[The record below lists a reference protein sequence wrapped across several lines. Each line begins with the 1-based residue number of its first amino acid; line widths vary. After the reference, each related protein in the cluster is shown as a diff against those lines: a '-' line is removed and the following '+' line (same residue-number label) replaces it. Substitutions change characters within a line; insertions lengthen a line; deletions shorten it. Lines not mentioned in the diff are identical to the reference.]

1 MLRFFVLCLLG
12 LSPVR
17 AEEWPQLR
25 GPTGHGHYSGKL
37 PTKWSEKENIA
48 WSVDVPGLGWSSPV
62 TVDGKTYLTT
72 AVENDD
78 DGYSLR
84 AICIETATGKLLW
97 NTEIFVQPQKAP
109 KIHSKNS
116 HASPTP
122 VVSAGKCYVHFGH
135 MGTACLDTSGKIL
148 WKQTEHSYKPVHG
161 NGGSLCLVENHLIF
175 SIDGEDMQ
183 AVIAL
188 DAASGAT
195 VWKVERKAKPS
206 RNFSFGTP
214 LHIVH
219 DGVSQVIC
227 AGSDVVMSLDPKT
240 GNEFWRLKYKGY
252 SQIPV
257 PIYHQGLIYICTGYD
272 TPKLLA
278 IRAGGK
284 GDVTETHLAWQ
295 VGRNIGHTPTPV
307 LVDNLLFTVADNGVM
322 SCLDASTGE
331 QRWQQRVPG
340 NYSASVLH
348 ADKHLYVLNEQGVC
362 TVVEAAAKFKEVSKN
377 TLPGRTLASPTPYQ
391 GKLLLRTDTKLYCI
405 Q

>member
-37 PTKWSEKENIA
+37 PTKWSEKENIV

-97 NTEIFVQPQKAP
+97 NTEVFVQPQKAP

-195 VWKVERKAKPS
+195 VWKVERQAKPS

>member
-72 AVENDD
+72 AIENDD

-97 NTEIFVQPQKAP
+97 NTEVFVQPQKAP

-195 VWKVERKAKPS
+195 AWKVDRKAKPS

-240 GNEFWRLKYKGY
+240 GNELWRLKYKGY